1 MRRIIGTTIGATLAV
16 IVAIA
21 VMAASQHAGGV
32 NNSMG
37 EGSVRFVG
45 DGVAANAGWRF
56 QVLPYIEQ
64 DNVYRLSGTDYATVT
79 SMMGDWE
86 SDWFE
91 DHAEGDELDEDFGA
105 ATAVRTSSTWR
116 ALGTYNGGEVIAQ
129 D

>member
-1 MRRIIGTTIGATLAV
+1 MRRIIGTIGATLAV

-21 VMAASQHAGGV
+21 VVAASQHTGGV
-32 NNSMG
+32 NSSMG
-37 EGSVRFVG
+37 DGSVRFVS
-45 DGVAANAGWRF
+45 DTLAANAGW
-56 QVLPYIEQ
+56 QVQILPYIEQ
-64 DNVYRLSGTDYATVT
+64 ENVYRLSGADYATVT
-79 SMMGDWE
+79 SMMGDRE

-91 DHAEGDELDEDFGA
+91 DYENADELDEDFGA